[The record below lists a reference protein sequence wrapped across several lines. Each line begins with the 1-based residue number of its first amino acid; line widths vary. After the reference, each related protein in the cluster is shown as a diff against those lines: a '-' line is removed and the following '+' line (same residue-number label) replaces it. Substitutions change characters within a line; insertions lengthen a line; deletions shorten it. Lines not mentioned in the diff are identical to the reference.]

1 MYRLFFGGGILVR
14 LVRRV
19 RLDLCTA
26 MPYCAYMESKLTVRV
41 SEEELAAWKEAAWL
55 RRTSLS
61 DWVRKVL
68 SANAQ
73 KTREEQG
80 G

>member
-1 MYRLFFGGGILVR
+1 MCGLFFLGVVLVR

-19 RLDLCTA
+19 RLAFCTA
-26 MPYCAYMESKLTVRV
+26 VPYCAYMGSKLTVRV
-41 SEEELAAWKEAAWL
+41 SEGELAAWKEAAWL

-68 SANAQ
+68 DANAK
-73 KTREEQG
+73 KTKEELDG
-80 G
+80 